1 MFQVL
6 MKDITTPVP
15 PEEMKNLVKKCLEKA
30 ATVNYSQLME
40 YAQVKGKGCHHL
52 PPYLNL
58 KTQKIGVISSYW
70 PLIMLSLQVEKR
82 WRDFTFAL
90 LLIVYG

>member
-30 ATVNYSQLME
+30 AHINYNQLME
-40 YAQVKGKGCHHL
+40 YAQVKGKGNHH
-52 PPYLNL
+52 PPSHLNL
-58 KTQKIGVISSYW
+58 KTRKNGVLSSYW
-70 PLIMLSLQVEKR
+70 SMLIMLSLQVEK
-82 WRDFTFAL
+82 WWCDFTFVL
-90 LLIVYG
+90 

>member
-30 ATVNYSQLME
+30 AHINYSQLME
-40 YAQVKGKGCHHL
+40 YAQVKGKGH
-52 PPYLNL
+52 PPHLNL
-58 KTQKIGVISSYW
+58 KTRKNGVLSSYW
-70 PLIMLSLQVEKR
+70 SLIIMLSLQIEK
-82 WRDFTFAL
+82 
-90 LLIVYG
+90 